1 MKHMLNHSAMVAALA
16 LATLLIACRSSRD
29 ASRVRAS
36 GQSPCNHQPAYTY
49 TKADL
54 PQPLHQ
60 EQLPPVLTKFFSPLA
75 LHTANAI
82 GLLPDLITLI
92 QCRQAVQQEPGIEN
106 RLALLEAHHRALH
119 RISIASLEVAAV
131 ASELDCEEERADQL
145 AVYLKGK
152 EDARETRLT
161 VGAIVVGGLG
171 AIAAGILLAS
181 DTESNAAEVIGIGTG
196 LTEAA
201 LGVLIWQNEQ
211 TASFRHPRNALRDI
225 WEGPET
231 SRIFPPSVW
240 YYLNHPL
247 PGQADKSIRQQ
258 LVERWAALGQAP
270 DQSTRANRT
279 SLPLFWGEGGMYSAN
294 DLENRANMYDQLEA
308 QVNLMQQD
316 LKQLA
321 LAVEALMR
329 Q

>member
-1 MKHMLNHSAMVAALA
+1 MKYMPNRSITIVALA
-16 LATLLIACRSSRD
+16 LAALLTACNSARN
-29 ASRVRAS
+29 ASTARAF

-54 PQPLHQ
+54 PQPLHEQ
-60 EQLPPVLTKFFSPLA
+60 QLPPALTNRFSPLA

-82 GLLPDLITLI
+82 GLLPDLITLS
-92 QCRQAVQQEPGIEN
+92 RHHQATEQTPDIEN
-106 RLALLEAHHRALH
+106 RLALLEAYQRVLH
-119 RISIASLEVAAV
+119 RISIASLEVSAV

-171 AIAAGILLAS
+171 AIAAGILLAN
-181 DTESNAAEVIGIGTG
+181 DAESNAAEVIGIGTG
-196 LTEAA
+196 LAEAV
-201 LGVLIWQNEQ
+201 LGVLIWKNEQ
-211 TASFRHPRNALRDI
+211 TALFHHPRNALRDI

-231 SRIFPPSVW
+231 SRIFPPAVW

-247 PGQADKSIRQQ
+247 PGQAQKSIRQQ
-258 LVERWAALGQAP
+258 LVERWTALGQAP
-270 DQSTRANRT
+270 DQRAHT
-279 SLPLFWGEGGMYSAN
+279 TLPLFFGEGGTYSAGE
-294 DLENRANMYDQLEA
+294 LENRANMYDQLEA

-321 LAVEALMR
+321 LAIEALMR